1 MPDLVVTQVR
11 SSIGAKP
18 KHRGTL
24 RALGL
29 GRIGKSNTLPDR
41 PEIRGM
47 IAKVPHMITVDEA
60 AWAGEEKAPARP
72 AAAKKAPAEKA
83 PAKKTTAK
91 RAPAEKAPAK
101 KTTAKK
107 APAKKATAK
116 KAPAKSAPA
125 KKSAAAASK
134 SRETRES

>member
-1 MPDLVVTQVR
+1 MADLVVTQVR

-29 GRIGKSNTLPDR
+29 GRIGKSNALPDR

-47 IAKVPHMITVDEA
+47 IAKVPHMITVDEESEAPPKKA
-60 AWAGEEKAPARP
+60 AAAKAPA
-72 AAAKKAPAEKA
+72 KKA
-83 PAKKTTAK
+83 PAKKTAATEKTPAKKTA
-91 RAPAEKAPAK
+91 APEKATAK

-107 APAKKATAK
+107 AA
-116 KAPAKSAPA
+116 A
-125 KKSAAAASK
+125 KKSPAKRAAAKTSK
-134 SRETRES
+134 SEATREG

>member
-1 MPDLVVTQVR
+1 MADLVVTQVR

-47 IAKVPHMITVDEA
+47 IAKVPHMITVDEEA
-60 AWAGEEKAPARP
+60 EAP
-72 AAAKKAPAEKA
+72 
-83 PAKKTTAK
+83 
-91 RAPAEKAPAK
+91 
-101 KTTAKK
+101 AKK
-107 APAKKATAK
+107 APAKKAAAAKQAAAPEKATGKKTAAPEKTTAK
-116 KAPAKSAPA
+116 KTTKKAAAKKTPAKR
-125 KKSAAAASK
+125 AAAKASK
-134 SRETRES
+134 SEESRES

>member
-60 AWAGEEKAPARP
+60 ESSG
-72 AAAKKAPAEKA
+72 AEKA
-83 PAKKTTAK
+83 PAKRTAAKKAGTTKATAKKATAEKATATKTTAK
-91 RAPAEKAPAK
+91 KAAAK
-101 KTTAKK
+101 AATKAAAKK
-107 APAKKATAK
+107 APAKKA
-116 KAPAKSAPA
+116 
-125 KKSAAAASK
+125 AAATSK
-134 SRETRES
+134 SQETREN